1 MLTADDQRRSQRFR
15 SLTFVGLVGRDLASR
30 KTRTV
35 LTAMA
40 VAISV
45 MAIVTLSVVTKSLQD
60 SAAAVLQMGR
70 ADFVVAQKGSPGV
83 LDSVVT
89 DTQVGGVAKV
99 PGVTSAIGALVT
111 TTRLDADHPQFLQI
125 GLDPAALER
134 FGVQVVAGRAYA
146 PTSENEI
153 MLGWQAAE
161 DLGKH
166 VGDSIV
172 IDRTTYQVVGIY
184 SIKQVFGDTGCMLP
198 LIGMQASERKP
209 GTVTL
214 IAVQVTPGEVIDQ
227 VRKAIEA
234 QYPNL
239 ATVRL
244 ASEFGR
250 VDRNIEYLKAAQT
263 GATIVALLI
272 GIIIVMNTM
281 LLSFIERIREFG
293 LLRSLG
299 WTRRRLVSL
308 VMGEALSISLLGAGL
323 GVGLAFLLT
332 FSLARASSLRGFLQ
346 PEYSASTFGMALYS
360 AVGIGL
366 IAALYPSLRAGLL
379 RPGVALRKE

>member
-1 MLTADDQRRSQRFR
+1 MTAPGVHDSRRFR
-15 SLTFVGLVGRDLASR
+15 SLSFIGLIGLDLASR
-30 KTRTV
+30 RVRTL
-35 LTAMA
+35 LTATA

-45 MAIVTLSVVTKSLQD
+45 MAIVTLTVVTKSLQD
-60 SAAAVLQMGR
+60 SAATVLQTGR
-70 ADFVVAQKGSPGV
+70 ADFVVAQKGSPGI

-89 DTQVGGVAKV
+89 ESQLKGVAGL
-99 PGVTSAIGALVT
+99 PGVGSAIGALVT
-111 TTRLDADHPQFLQI
+111 TTNLDSSHPQFLQI
-125 GLDPAALER
+125 GLDPAALGP
-134 FGVQVVAGRAYA
+134 FGVRVVAGRAYSA
-146 PTSENEI
+146 TATDEM

-166 VGDSIV
+166 VGDSV
-172 IDRTTYQVVGIY
+172 RIDRRVYRVVGIY
-184 SIKQVFGDTGCMLP
+184 SLRQVFGDTASMLP
-198 LIGMQASERKP
+198 LIAMQASERKP

-214 IAVQVTPGEVIDQ
+214 IAVQVKPGAAIASVRREV
-227 VRKAIEA
+227 EA
-234 QYPNL
+234 AFPNL

-250 VDRNIEYLKAAQT
+250 VDRNIQFLQAAKT

-272 GIIIVMNTM
+272 GVIVVMNTM

-293 LLRSLG
+293 LLRALG
-299 WTRRRLVSL
+299 WTKRRLVTL
-308 VMGEALSISLLGAGL
+308 VVGEALGMSLVGAGL

-332 FSLARASSLRGFLQ
+332 FSLAKASSLQGFLQ
-346 PEYSASTFGMALYS
+346 PEYTASIFGMALYS

-366 IAALYPSLRAGLL
+366 VASLYPSLRAGAL

>member
-1 MLTADDQRRSQRFR
+1 MTHPGRGRLERAR
-15 SLTFVGLVGRDLASR
+15 SLTFVALIGQDLASR
-30 KTRTV
+30 KFRTL
-35 LTAMA
+35 LTAVA

-60 SAAAVLQMGR
+60 SAAAVLQIGR
-70 ADFVVAQKGSPGV
+70 ADFVVAQKGSSGI

-89 DTQVGGVAKV
+89 DTQVAGVART
-99 PGVTSAIGALVT
+99 PGVANAIGALVS
-111 TTRLDADHPQFLQI
+111 TTRVDADHPQFLEI
-125 GLDPAALER
+125 GVDPAALAH
-134 FGVQVVAGRAYA
+134 FGVQVVAGRAYSA
-146 PTSENEI
+146 TASNEI

-166 VGDSIV
+166 VGDTIK
-172 IDRTTYQVVGIY
+172 IDRTTYRVVGIY
-184 SIKQVFGDTGCMLP
+184 SLKQVFSDTGSMLP
-198 LIGMQASERKP
+198 LIAMQASERKTA
-209 GTVTL
+209 TVTL
-214 IAVQVTPGEVIDQ
+214 IAVQVGPGTPIEK
-227 VRKAIEA
+227 VRKAVEA
-234 QYPNL
+234 RYPNL

-250 VDRNIEYLKAAQT
+250 VDRNIQFLQAART

-272 GIIIVMNTM
+272 GVIIVMNTM
-281 LLSFIERIREFG
+281 LLSFIERMREFG
-293 LLRSLG
+293 LLRALG

-308 VMGEALSISLLGAGL
+308 VMGEALSISLLGALL

-332 FSLARASSLRGFLQ
+332 SSLARASSLRGFLQ
-346 PEYSASTFGMALYS
+346 PEYSAYTFGMALWS

-366 IAALYPSLRAGLL
+366 IAALYPSLRAGTL

>member
-1 MLTADDQRRSQRFR
+1 MNRADGGRGKRFP
-15 SLTFVGLVGRDLASR
+15 SLSFARLVGRDLASR
-30 KTRTV
+30 KARTI

-45 MAIVTLSVVTKSLQD
+45 MAIVTLTVVTKSLQD
-60 SAAAVLQMGR
+60 SAAAVLQTGK
-70 ADFVVAQKGSPGV
+70 ADFVVAQKGSPGI

-89 DTQVGGVAKV
+89 ETQVAGVAKT
-99 PGVTSAIGALVT
+99 PGVASAIGALGP
-111 TTRLDADHPQFLQI
+111 TTRLDASHPQFLQI
-125 GLDPAALER
+125 GLDPASLEP
-134 FGVQVVAGRAYA
+134 FGVQVVAGRAYTPIA
-146 PTSENEI
+146 SDEI

-166 VGDSIV
+166 VGDTIR
-172 IDRTTYQVVGIY
+172 IDQNTYRIVGIY
-184 SIKQVFGDTGCMLP
+184 SLKQVFGDTASMMP
-198 LIGMQASERKP
+198 LVTLQALERKP

-214 IAVQVTPGEVIDQ
+214 IAVQVRPGTSIEQ
-227 VRKAIEA
+227 VRRAIETE
-234 QYPNL
+234 YPNL

-250 VDRNIEYLKAAQT
+250 VDRNIQFLQAAKT
-263 GATIVALLI
+263 GATIISLLI

-293 LLRSLG
+293 LLRALG

-308 VMGEALSISLLGAGL
+308 VISEALSISLLGAAFGA
-323 GVGLAFLLT
+323 GLAFLLT
-332 FSLARASSLRGFLQ
+332 FSLARASSLQGLLQ
-346 PEYSASTFGMALYS
+346 PEYSASTFGIALYS
-360 AVGIGL
+360 AIGIGL
-366 IAALYPSLRAGLL
+366 IAALYPSLRAALL